1 MLVPRHY
8 ETLSVLHEHTLPP
21 RAYYIPASRR
31 MDDIFLKREQSDRL
45 QLLNGS
51 WQFHYYESIYAL
63 HDAFYENAYD
73 CAAAGFTELLVPGL
87 WQLHGFDMPQY
98 TNIRYPFPFDP
109 PYVPQDNPCGAY
121 VHHFS
126 YQRDPQ
132 ASRTH
137 LVFEGVDSCY
147 YVWLNGSYV
156 GYDQVSHA
164 AGEFDVT
171 DFIREGDNTLA
182 VLVLKWCDG
191 SYLED
196 QDKFRMSGIFR
207 DVYLLKRPEKAIR
220 DYRIQTAVAEDRAE
234 LTVSL
239 QYFQGNAVETRIR
252 LEDAEGHCLAEEQ
265 VPEDG
270 TLQLQISDP
279 VLWNTENPYCYTLV
293 LETPGE
299 CITEHVVLRHIEIR
313 DSIVYFNGQKIKFRG
328 VNRHESDPETGFMV
342 IDEADLEAHGSF
354 LLYRKEDTDQERFR
368 RWNEKLADDP
378 AWEAAILDRVQQMIL
393 REKNRFCIVIW
404 SMGNESAYGCNF
416 EKAVAWT
423 KAYDDSR
430 LTQYESDRYRDDR
443 KTYHYENIDLYSRM
457 YPALSEIRE
466 YLDRDGSKP
475 FLLVEYC
482 HSMGNGPGDFE
493 DYFQLIR
500 QEDRMC
506 GGFVWEWCD
515 HAIYKGTAEDGRKI
529 YAYGGDHGEEIHD
542 GNFCMDGLV
551 YPDRKIHTGLLEYQ
565 NVYRPLRLLSYEQ
578 SSGRLHFHNYMDFDD
593 AADYVDITYELT
605 QDGILLEKGQL
616 PSVSVPPHGEGKTT
630 LPLSIPEKGRIYLR
644 LCYRLKKEL
653 PLLEKGQLLGFD
665 EVQLDN
671 ADGRN
676 QQAQAWLSEAAE
688 NAEISVQETEDSIL
702 LSGRDFA
709 YAVSRKTGLFT
720 SLCFAGQ
727 EYLQHPMELNIW
739 RASMDN
745 DMYIRKEWEKARY
758 QAAYTRAYQVGVL
771 QNNHGTFVM
780 AGAAVLSDGV
790 QKIMDVRLLW
800 KIGGDGRIQALLE
813 SEKDPELPA
822 LPRFGLRLFLEPG
835 LQELSYYGMGPQESY
850 RDKHRGSRHGLFSGT
865 VEEQHE
871 DYLRPQE
878 NGSHYDCDF
887 VVLTG
892 SRGGFAAAGPKTF
905 SFNASVYT
913 QEMLAA
919 KAHNYELVAGDST
932 VLCLDYK
939 QHGVGSNSCGPEVL
953 PDYRFDENTF
963 DFALTLVPFVK
974 RGGKG

>member
-1 MLVPRHY
+1 
-8 ETLSVLHEHTLPP
+8 
-21 RAYYIPASRR
+21 
-31 MDDIFLKREQSDRL
+31 
-45 QLLNGS
+45 
-51 WQFHYYESIYAL
+51 
-63 HDAFYENAYD
+63 
-73 CAAAGFTELLVPGL
+73 
-87 WQLHGFDMPQY
+87 
-98 TNIRYPFPFDP
+98 
-109 PYVPQDNPCGAY
+109 
-121 VHHFS
+121 
-126 YQRDPQ
+126 
-132 ASRTH
+132 
-137 LVFEGVDSCY
+137 
-147 YVWLNGSYV
+147 
-156 GYDQVSHA
+156 
-164 AGEFDVT
+164 
-171 DFIREGDNTLA
+171 
-182 VLVLKWCDG
+182 
-191 SYLED
+191 
-196 QDKFRMSGIFR
+196 
-207 DVYLLKRPEKAIR
+207 
-220 DYRIQTAVAEDRAE
+220 
-234 LTVSL
+234 
-239 QYFQGNAVETRIR
+239 
-252 LEDAEGHCLAEEQ
+252 
-265 VPEDG
+265 
-270 TLQLQISDP
+270 
-279 VLWNTENPYCYTLV
+279 
-293 LETPGE
+293 
-299 CITEHVVLRHIEIR
+299 
-313 DSIVYFNGQKIKFRG
+313 
-328 VNRHESDPETGFMV
+328 
-342 IDEADLEAHGSF
+342 
-354 LLYRKEDTDQERFR
+354 
-368 RWNEKLADDP
+368 
-378 AWEAAILDRVQQMIL
+378 MIL

-416 EKAVAWT
+416 ENALAWT
-423 KAYDDSR
+423 KAFDDSR
-430 LTQYESDRYRDDR
+430 LTQYESARYRDDR

-506 GGFVWEWCD
+506 GGFVWEWRD
-515 HAIYKGTAEDGRKI
+515 HAIYKGTAKDGRKI

-578 SSGRLHFHNYMDFDD
+578 SSGCLHFHNYMDFDD

-953 PDYRFDENTF
+953 TDYRFDENKF